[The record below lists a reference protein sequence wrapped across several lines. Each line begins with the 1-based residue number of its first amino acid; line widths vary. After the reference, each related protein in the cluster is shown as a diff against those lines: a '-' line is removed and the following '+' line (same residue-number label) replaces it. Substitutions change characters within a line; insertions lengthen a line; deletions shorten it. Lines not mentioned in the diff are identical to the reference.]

1 MGHRR
6 NAGWQ
11 AQAFGDRNPVGLPGN
26 PQEQPVS
33 RLEGLLVKFHA
44 GVDRPLPVVAIDLE
58 FGVVGGDDDLAAD
71 GADLIED
78 RHRQG
83 RPFLRVGPGS
93 QLVEQDQGVGRHRR
107 QNLLDVRHVPRESRQ
122 VLFQGLFITDVGK
135 DVVIDRHLR
144 IFLGGDKQPSLGH

>member
-11 AQAFGDRNPVGLPGN
+11 AQAFGDRNPVGPPGN
-26 PQEQPVS
+26 PQEQPVG

-58 FGVVGGDDDLAAD
+58 FGVVGGDNDLAAD

-78 RHRQG
+78 CHC
-83 RPFLRVGPGS
+83 
-93 QLVEQDQGVGRHRR
+93 
-107 QNLLDVRHVPRESRQ
+107 
-122 VLFQGLFITDVGK
+122 
-135 DVVIDRHLR
+135 
-144 IFLGGDKQPSLGH
+144 